1 MLKIMDIAASA
12 MSAQQQRL
20 GTVASNLANVD
31 SASSNATQGYKARR
45 VVFALDQQ
53 GNDPTAQ
60 GVKVASVVE
69 DQRPM
74 KATYQPGH
82 PLADDKG
89 YVYMPNVNPVEEMTD
104 MMSASRTYQINADV
118 MNAAKQMA
126 QKALALGSE

>member
-12 MSAQQQRL
+12 MNAQQQRL

-45 VVFALDQQ
+45 VVFSLDQQ